1 MSNYRIR
8 KVDNK
13 GIITTVAGYY
23 THAPLGVAVD
33 SAGNIYFADSSD
45 RIKKVNTNGIIT
57 AVAGNGQWGFSG
69 DGGTATQAKLHAPM
83 AVAADSAGNIY
94 IADTGNNRVR
104 KIDTNGIITTVA
116 GSGGSGYYGGGFSG
130 DGGPATEASLYYPS
144 GVAADA
150 EGNIYVADVGNQ
162 RIRKVD
168 TSGIITT
175 VAGSPSSFCS
185 MWGCSW
191 VGGFSG
197 DGGSATQATLF
208 YPYGVAVDSAGS
220 IYIADIYN
228 QRIRKVSQPSAFTG
242 LSAAGDIPFS
252 DENGLGYILDSAG
265 LHKSTIDLSTG
276 KTLLTFGYNENK
288 KLISMTDR
296 FGNKTSIQRDGS
308 GIPISITS
316 PDDIITSLTIDGS
329 NNLKKVSYPDS
340 SFYSF
345 TYTSDGLMTDEYDPK
360 NNHFIHQYDSIGRIT
375 NIFDPEGGS
384 WSYSRTVDNAG
395 NIFTNILTAEGNLTV
410 YKDRTDSTGAY
421 TSLKTDPTGAVTT
434 ITRSSDELTETR
446 QLSCGMK
453 LNLKYDLDT
462 EYKFKYIKESVNISQ
477 AGLSLTNAFTKT
489 YQDTNADKKPDLIT
503 ETTAINSKNWTM
515 SNNVLSGII
524 TNKSPLGRIV
534 TSKYDITNLL
544 TKQVTVPG
552 MNPAIYSY
560 DAKGRLAGITV
571 GSRTTAIA
579 YDTNGNID
587 YLVTSDNKTFDYS
600 YDVMGRLKAELRPDG
615 TIVAYDY
622 DSNGNMTI
630 LTNPKSIA
638 NTFDYT
644 ANDQR
649 KTWLTP
655 MSGSYLYSYDK
666 ERKLKTIQFHPGK

>member
-1 MSNYRIR
+1 
-8 KVDNK
+8 
-13 GIITTVAGYY
+13 
-23 THAPLGVAVD
+23 
-33 SAGNIYFADSSD
+33 
-45 RIKKVNTNGIIT
+45 
-57 AVAGNGQWGFSG
+57 
-69 DGGTATQAKLHAPM
+69 
-83 AVAADSAGNIY
+83 
-94 IADTGNNRVR
+94 
-104 KIDTNGIITTVA
+104 
-116 GSGGSGYYGGGFSG
+116 
-130 DGGPATEASLYYPS
+130 
-144 GVAADA
+144 
-150 EGNIYVADVGNQ
+150 
-162 RIRKVD
+162 
-168 TSGIITT
+168 
-175 VAGSPSSFCS
+175 

-197 DGGSATQATLF
+197 DGGSATQATLV

-410 YKDRTDSTGAY
+410 YKDRTDSTGA
-421 TSLKTDPTGAVTT
+421 LH
-434 ITRSSDELTETR
+434 L
-446 QLSCGMK
+446 
-453 LNLKYDLDT
+453 
-462 EYKFKYIKESVNISQ
+462 YKNRPNRRNHNY
-477 AGLSLTNAFTKT
+477 L
-489 YQDTNADKKPDLIT
+489 PLIRRFDRN
-503 ETTAINSKNWTM
+503 TATF
-515 SNNVLSGII
+515 LRHEA
-524 TNKSPLGRIV
+524 KSEI
-534 TSKYDITNLL
+534 
-544 TKQVTVPG
+544 
-552 MNPAIYSY
+552 
-560 DAKGRLAGITV
+560 
-571 GSRTTAIA
+571 
-579 YDTNGNID
+579 
-587 YLVTSDNKTFDYS
+587 
-600 YDVMGRLKAELRPDG
+600 
-615 TIVAYDY
+615 
-622 DSNGNMTI
+622 
-630 LTNPKSIA
+630 
-638 NTFDYT
+638 
-644 ANDQR
+644 
-649 KTWLTP
+649 
-655 MSGSYLYSYDK
+655 
-666 ERKLKTIQFHPGK
+666 